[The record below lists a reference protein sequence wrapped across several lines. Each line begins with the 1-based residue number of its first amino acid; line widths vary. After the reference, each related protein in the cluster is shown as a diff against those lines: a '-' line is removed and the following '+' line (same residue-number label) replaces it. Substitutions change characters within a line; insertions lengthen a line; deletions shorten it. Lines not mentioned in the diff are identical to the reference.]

1 VAAAP
6 SLVIGTA
13 GHIDHG
19 KTSLVRALTGI
30 DTDRLKEEKERGIT
44 IELGFAHL
52 TLPSGMTV
60 GVVDVPGHER
70 FVRTMVAG
78 AVGIDL
84 VVLVVA
90 ADEGVMP
97 QTREHLDICGLL
109 GVGRGVV
116 ALTKAD
122 LVDDELR
129 ALAAADVAEA
139 LRGTTLAGAPIVPCS
154 AKTGAGLP
162 ELTAAIARAL
172 ADAPGR
178 DPEGLVR
185 LPIDRVFSM
194 KGFGTVVTGTLWAG
208 RVAPGDDLVALPA
221 VSPTVAKV
229 RGVQVHGGA
238 VAAATA
244 GQRTALNLA
253 APREVLARGQVLVR
267 PGELEAGR
275 LVDARVRLLPSALGP
290 MKRRARVQL
299 HAGTASTLATVT
311 LLDRGALDPGGEALA
326 QVQLDHEMVLMPGD
340 RFVLRGFVA
349 QRNHGTTVGG
359 GVVLRTLGARHRRA
373 TPELLEALRATER
386 AQSDGDAEARVLIE
400 VERAGTAGIARAA
413 LQMRLP
419 TTPRATEAALS
430 RLLSTRAIIR
440 VGRSGGDAPVAPR
453 PEKRDEP
460 PPAARLARDADR
472 LVIARAAF
480 EALRAAALAAV
491 DAHHAARPLDAGL
504 PREELRTRL
513 VGAEGD
519 ARLAHAVV
527 ESLERDGELEI
538 AREVVRRR
546 GHDPARAQAATSL
559 APLAER
565 VGALYREAAL
575 QPPRPVE
582 AAAAL
587 GVDRAELERA
597 LDLLARGRVVT
608 RVKDLWFHADALAAL
623 RARLCA
629 FLDER
634 GQIAPQEWK
643 ELVGGSRKFAI
654 PLAEYFDAEKVTL
667 RIGDIRKLRR

>member
-1 VAAAP
+1 VA

-52 TLPSGMTV
+52 ALPSGQTV

-109 GVGRGVV
+109 GVERGVV

-129 ALAAADVAEA
+129 ALAVADVAEA
-139 LRGTTLAGAPIVPCS
+139 LRGTALEGAPIVPCS
-154 AKTGAGLP
+154 AKTGVGLDA
-162 ELTAAIARAL
+162 LVAAIARGVAE
-172 ADAPGR
+172 APGR

-194 KGFGTVVTGTLWAG
+194 KGFGTVVTGTLWSG
-208 RVAPGDDLVALPA
+208 RVGVGDDLVALPA
-221 VSPTVAKV
+221 ASPSVAKV
-229 RGVQVHGGA
+229 RGVQVHGAA
-238 VAAATA
+238 VPSAVA

-253 APREVLARGQVLVR
+253 APRESLARGQLLVR

-275 LVDARVRLLPSALGP
+275 LVDARVRLLPAALAP

-326 QVQLDHEMVLMPGD
+326 QLQLDHEMVLVPGD
-340 RFVLRGFVA
+340 RFVLRGFTA
-349 QRNHGTTVGG
+349 QRNHGTTLGG

-386 AQSDGDAEARVLIE
+386 AQKEGAVEARVLLE
-400 VERAGTAGIARAA
+400 VERAGAAGIARAA

-419 TTPRATEAALS
+419 STPRATEAALTK
-430 RLLSTRAIIR
+430 LLSTRAIIR
-440 VGRSGGDAPVAPR
+440 I
-453 PEKRDEP
+453 
-460 PPAARLARDADR
+460 DR
-472 LVIARAAF
+472 ERGVVIARAAF
-480 EALRAAALAAV
+480 DALRAAALAAV
-491 DAHHAARPLDAGL
+491 DAHHAARPLDPGL

-513 VGAEGD
+513 VGSDGEAK
-519 ARLAHAVV
+519 LVHAVV
-527 ESLERDGELEI
+527 ESLEREGELEI
-538 AREVVRRR
+538 ARDVVRRR
-546 GHDPARAQAATSL
+546 GHDPARAQAATTL

-565 VGALYREAAL
+565 LGALYREAAL
-575 QPPRPVE
+575 APPRPVE
-582 AAAAL
+582 AAATLSA
-587 GVDRAELERA
+587 DRGEVERA
-597 LDLLARGRVVT
+597 LELLARGGVVT
-608 RVKDLWFHADALAAL
+608 RLKDLWFHTEALAAL
-623 RARLCA
+623 RTRLVA
-629 FLDER
+629 FLEDR
-634 GQIAPQEWK
+634 GQITPQEWK

-654 PLAEYFDAEKVTL
+654 PLAEHFDAEKVTL
-667 RIGDIRKLRR
+667 RIGDIRKLRRCR

>member
-52 TLPSGMTV
+52 TLPSGLTV

-109 GVGRGVV
+109 GVGSGVV

-139 LRGTTLAGAPIVPCS
+139 LRGTALAGAPIVPCS

-162 ELTAAIARAL
+162 ELTSAIARAL
-172 ADAPGR
+172 AAAPGR

-253 APREVLARGQVLVR
+253 APREALARGQVLAR

-275 LVDARVRLLPSALGP
+275 FVDARVRLLPSALGP
-290 MKRRARVQL
+290 MRRRARVQL

-326 QVQLDHEMVLMPGD
+326 QVELDHEMVLMPGD

-386 AQSDGDAEARVLIE
+386 AQRDGHAEARVLLE

-440 VGRSGGDAPVAPR
+440 VD
-453 PEKRDEP
+453 RD
-460 PPAARLARDADR
+460 RG
-472 LVIARAAF
+472 LVVARAAF
-480 EALRAAALAAV
+480 EALRAAAVAAV

-597 LDLLARGRVVT
+597 LDLLARGRVVA

-634 GQIAPQEWK
+634 GQITPQEWK